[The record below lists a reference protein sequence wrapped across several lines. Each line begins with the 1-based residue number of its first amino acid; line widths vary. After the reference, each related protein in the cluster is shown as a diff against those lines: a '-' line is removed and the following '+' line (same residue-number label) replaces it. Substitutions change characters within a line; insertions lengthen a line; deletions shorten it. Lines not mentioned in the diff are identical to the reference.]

1 MPRCAGA
8 SAEAY
13 DVRVHDD
20 ESTRR
25 RWREQHANGTAGSY
39 GAFLADERRE
49 EERREREEAERRE
62 AARQASLTPEQRRAE
77 WKDAQDDG
85 YLTEEE
91 RAALSVG
98 VAPSPFTPRRLLRV
112 AAPLSG
118 LGLIAIAMFAI
129 VGGDTPLLGWPIGVG
144 GAGLALFI
152 LGVVLEEKG
161 RRRKRGRSG

>member
-1 MPRCAGA
+1 M
-8 SAEAY
+8 
-13 DVRVHDD
+13 HDD

-39 GAFLADERRE
+39 GAFLADERRD
-49 EERREREEAERRE
+49 EERRERAEAERRE

-91 RAALSVG
+91 RSGLNVG
-98 VAPSPFTPRRLLRV
+98 IAPSPFTPRRLLRV

-129 VGGDTPLLGWPIGVG
+129 VGDTPLLGWPIGVG

-161 RRRKRGRSG
+161 RRERGRSG